1 MVNGIIGE
9 KLGMTQVFT
18 SNGSAVPVT
27 VIEAGPCAVVQVK
40 TKEKDGYNA
49 VQLSFKEI
57 KKARRVNKPSAGHF
71 KKANLPPARYLK
83 EFRTDTAGAEV
94 GQKVFA
100 DIFKKGDIVD
110 VTGITIGKGFQ
121 GVMKRH
127 GFAGGPATHGS
138 MFHRAPGSIG
148 SSSYPSRVW
157 KNKKLPGHMGNEKKT
172 VQGLEIIDVRK
183 EDNLILIKGAVP
195 GCKGRLVVLRRSK
208 KGK

>member
-1 MVNGIIGE
+1 MVKGIIGE

-18 SNGSAVPVT
+18 SDGRAVPVT

-83 EFRTDTAGAEV
+83 EFRTDTAGTEV

-127 GFAGGPATHGS
+127 GFAGGPASHGS

-157 KNKKLPGHMGNEKKT
+157 KNKKLPGHMGNERKT

-183 EDNLILIKGAVP
+183 EENLILIKGAVP
-195 GCKGRLVVLRRSK
+195 GCKGRLVVLNKSK
-208 KGK
+208 KG

>member
-1 MVNGIIGE
+1 MVSGIIGE

-18 SNGSAVPVT
+18 SDGRAVPVT

-83 EFRTDTAGAEV
+83 EFRTDTAGTEV

-157 KNKKLPGHMGNEKKT
+157 KNKKLPGHMGNERKT

-183 EDNLILIKGAVP
+183 EENLILIKGAVP
-195 GCKGRLVVLRRSK
+195 GCKGRLVVLNKSK
-208 KGK
+208 KG

>member
-18 SNGSAVPVT
+18 SDGSVVPVT

-71 KKANLPPARYLK
+71 KKANLPLAKYLK
-83 EFRTDTAGAEV
+83 EFRADTAGIEV
-94 GQKVFA
+94 GQKVLA
-100 DIFKKGDIVD
+100 DIFKKGDKVD

-195 GCKGRLVVLRRSK
+195 GCKGRLVVLNKSK
-208 KGK
+208 KG

>member
-18 SNGSAVPVT
+18 SDGSAVPVT

-71 KKANLPPARYLK
+71 KKANLPLAKYLK
-83 EFRTDTAGAEV
+83 EFRTDTAGAEI

-195 GCKGRLVVLRRSK
+195 GCKGRLVVLNKSK
-208 KGK
+208 KG

>member
-18 SNGSAVPVT
+18 SDGSAVPVT

-57 KKARRVNKPSAGHF
+57 KKARRVNKPCAGHF
-71 KKANLPPARYLK
+71 KKANLPPTRYLR
-83 EFRTDTAGAEV
+83 EFRTDATGAEV
-94 GQKVFA
+94 GQKVLA
-100 DIFKKGDIVD
+100 DIFKKGDKVD

-172 VQGLEIIDVRK
+172 IQGLEIIDVRK
-183 EDNLILIKGAVP
+183 EENLILIRGAVP
-195 GCKGRLVVLRRSK
+195 GCKGRMVILSRSK
-208 KGK
+208 KG

>member
-18 SNGSAVPVT
+18 SDGSAVPVT

-83 EFRTDTAGAEV
+83 EFRTDTAGAEI

-195 GCKGRLVVLRRSK
+195 GCKGRLVVLNKSK
-208 KGK
+208 KG

>member
-18 SNGSAVPVT
+18 SDGRAVPVT

-127 GFAGGPATHGS
+127 GFAGGPASHGS

-157 KNKKLPGHMGNEKKT
+157 KNKKLPGHMGNERKT

-195 GCKGRLVVLRRSK
+195 GCKGRLVVLNKSK
-208 KGK
+208 KG